1 MRHVT
6 TLLLGLLLATAS
18 LEAQSF
24 YDTESINSIEITFA
38 EENWDVILDGFY
50 SAGDEERLVATAMIN
65 GVRYDSVGVRYKGNS
80 TYSRTRTKNPFNI
93 KLDEIIDGQE
103 LDGYGTLKL
112 ANVYNDPTFVRE
124 TLGYE
129 IARKYMPASLANYMK
144 VTVNGR
150 YLGLY
155 TSVQSVDKYFLGT
168 SFKSNGNAFFKG
180 ELIGTTPQVVKIWGY
195 FGLDSSAYS
204 GYYEMKSDEGWS
216 ALLEFLGVLNNE
228 NERIEEVL
236 NVDRHLWML
245 AYDNLLVNLDAP
257 INFAHNYYLYQD
269 DAGQFNPIIWDLNES
284 FGVFS
289 RLLSGGNLSIT
300 QMQQLDP
307 FLNANSQDFPILSKI
322 LDNPRYRRMY
332 VAHMKT
338 MIEENFSNGWYLE
351 RGGVIQDA
359 IAAEV
364 EADPNKFY
372 TYADFLSN
380 LTNSTSGGGGGGGI
394 GGRSVVGI
402 GELMGPRASWLM
414 SQPAFQATAPSLS
427 NPVSELENTASVN
440 LTLRVEGAS
449 DVRAIYRSRLTERFV
464 EVEMHDDG
472 LHGDGGAGDG
482 LYGTTVEV
490 NPRTTLE
497 YYFYAENSDAGAFS
511 PARAAY
517 EFYELEIPGV
527 VDGLVINEFLAS
539 NDLGPVDQDGEHD
552 DWVELYNNSDV
563 AISLAGYHLTDDG
576 NDLTQWEFPDTSIA
590 PGGYLVIW
598 ADEDD
603 DQEGLHASFK
613 LSASGETILLLDPT
627 GEVVDEISYAA
638 QVTDVSTGRFPNGT
652 GDFASMPTTIGA
664 ENIMESSSVQSSSL
678 VNEDASLN
686 LRVAQDQGS
695 AHSFSFR
702 LPTAT
707 AVELRVYDALGNE
720 VAMVVS
726 DFLAAGDHRFLWHAT
741 SGLPSGFYHYLLST
755 ERSTQSGRLLLV
767 E

>member
-6 TLLLGLLLATAS
+6 TLLLGLLLVTAS
-18 LEAQSF
+18 LGAQSF
-24 YDTESINSIEITFA
+24 YDTESINSIEITFV
-38 EENWDVILDGFY
+38 EENWDAILDGFY
-50 SAGDEERLVATAMIN
+50 SAGDEERLVATAVIN

-93 KLDEIIDGQE
+93 KLDEIIDDQE

-216 ALLEFLGVLNNE
+216 VLLDFLGVLNNE

-245 AYDNLLVNLDAP
+245 AYDNLLVNLDSP

-269 DAGQFNPIIWDLNES
+269 NAGQFNPIIWDLNES

-307 FLNANSQDFPILSKI
+307 FLNANSQDFPIISKI

-380 LTNSTSGGGGGGGI
+380 LTTSTSGGGGGGGV

-427 NPVSELENTASVN
+427 NPASELVNAASVN

-449 DVRAIYRSRLTERFV
+449 DVRVNYRSRLTERFV
-464 EVEMHDDG
+464 AVEMHDDG

-482 LYGTTVEV
+482 LYGATLEV
-490 NPRTTLE
+490 IPRTTLE
-497 YYFYAENSDAGAFS
+497 YYFYAENSEAGAFS
-511 PARAAY
+511 PARAAN

-539 NDLGPVDQDGEHD
+539 NDVGPVDQDGEHD

-576 NDLTQWEFPDTSIA
+576 NDLTQWAFPDTSIA

-652 GDFASMPTTIGA
+652 GEFTSMPSTIGA
-664 ENIMESSSVQSSSL
+664 ENIMESSGVQSGSL
-678 VNEDASLN
+678 VNEDAGLN
-686 LRVAQDQGS
+686 LRVVQDQGS

-702 LPTAT
+702 LSTAT

-726 DFLAAGDHRFLWHAT
+726 EFLAAGDHRVQWHAT

-755 ERSTQSGRLLLV
+755 ERSAHSGRLLLV